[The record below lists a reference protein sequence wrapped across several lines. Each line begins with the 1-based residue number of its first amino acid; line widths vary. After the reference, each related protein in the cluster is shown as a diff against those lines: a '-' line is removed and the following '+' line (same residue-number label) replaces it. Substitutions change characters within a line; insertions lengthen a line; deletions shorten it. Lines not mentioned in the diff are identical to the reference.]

1 MEYVFSVIPGRQIVP
16 SFSKLWDS
24 NPNVFVRARGESTVA
39 ELVDE
44 TTLPRGLD
52 RNTIYLR
59 NGGGGRG
66 EKTEGHHTFFPGSL
80 LVAFFVVHRI
90 CILIGRVTAVF
101 KRPRSVNQVA
111 RGHAERTALR

>member
-1 MEYVFSVIPGRQIVP
+1 MEYAFSVIPGRQIVP

-24 NPNVFVRARGESTVA
+24 NPNVFVRARGESNVA

-52 RNTIYLR
+52 RNTISLR

-66 EKTEGHHTFFPGSL
+66 KKQRATTHFSPVLFL
-80 LVAFFVVHRI
+80 LLFCRSRDLHSD
-90 CILIGRVTAVF
+90 
-101 KRPRSVNQVA
+101 RPSYCGFQ
-111 RGHAERTALR
+111 ESP